1 MQIFLKIEHV
11 LVITTYNLDYE
22 YIKAISKY
30 VSLSKLYIG
39 NVPRSTII

>member
-11 LVITTYNLDYE
+11 LVVTTFKLDYE
-22 YIKAISKY
+22 YI
-30 VSLSKLYIG
+30 LNCLYIE